1 MNMEK
6 LTNKSR
12 EALLEAQNCA
22 VQARNNELRAIHLL
36 YALLNQ
42 REGLVSSIAAK
53 LGVNVKLLSDQVA
66 RALGELPK
74 VSNSQ
79 GQIYSS
85 GEFSEVLTRAAEKAE
100 EMSDEYI
107 SVEHLL
113 MGILNGSGSSAEKLL
128 NNAGIT

>member
-1 MNMEK
+1 MTVNMEK

-66 RALGELPK
+66 RALGDLPK

-85 GEFSEVLTRAAEKAE
+85 GEFSEVLNRAAE
-100 EMSDEYI
+100 
-107 SVEHLL
+107 
-113 MGILNGSGSSAEKLL
+113 
-128 NNAGIT
+128 